1 MLLNKQ
7 ITPFIQQLW
16 ATENAKHHTS
26 INLQK
31 KELSFWVIY
40 KSSLYH
46 SIDLSIKIL
55 LWMHAHFWQMAMT
68 LMPSKKLKEV
78 SQLKSIKSQSDEGFV
93 FKFHCSSVLT
103 RHTLSYIT
111 CLFEGA
117 VLRQNRRSNSGFLKQ
132 PSHI

>member
-7 ITPFIQQLW
+7 TGYTIYS
-16 ATENAKHHTS
+16 AAVSNRKCKASHHHQS
-26 INLQK
+26 E
-31 KELSFWVIY
+31 KESFWVIY
-40 KSSLYH
+40 KGSLYH

-55 LWMHAHFWQMAMT
+55 LWMHVHFWQMAMT

-78 SQLKSIKSQSDEGFV
+78 SQLKSIKAQSDEGFV

-103 RHTLSYIT
+103 RHTLCYIT
-111 CLFEGA
+111 YLLEGA
-117 VLRQNRRSNSGFLKQ
+117 ILRQNRRSNSGFLKQ